1 MPKLLVS
8 LPDGSTA
15 VHELVEAS
23 ISVGRL
29 ADNAL
34 QIEDASVSSQH
45 AELTLTESGDYLLTD
60 LGSTNGTQINGRDVA
75 EGEGHPLSAGDRIR
89 FGHIETAY
97 VSDNSGGAQAMPEP
111 EEVAAVVASSS
122 VRPADFTNASPF
134 QKKGKKKDPT
144 GMAIIGFSVLAMLA
158 FGAAVMMITGMKS
171 PLP

>member
-23 ISVGRL
+23 ISLGRL
-29 ADNAL
+29 AENAL

-45 AELTLTESGDYLLTD
+45 AELTLTENGDYLLTD
-60 LGSTNGTQINGRDVA
+60 LGSTNGTQLNGRDLA
-75 EGEGHPLSAGDRIR
+75 EGEGHPLTAGDRIR

-97 VSDNSGGAQAMPEP
+97 VSENPAEAQAMPEP
-111 EEVAAVVASSS
+111 EEATAVVASSS

-134 QKKGKKKDPT
+134 QKKDKKKDPV
-144 GMAIIGFSVLAMLA
+144 GMAIIALSVLAMLA
-158 FGAAVMMITGMKS
+158 FAAAVVTINGMKS
-171 PLP
+171 PL

>member
-8 LPDGSTA
+8 LSDGSTV
-15 VHELVEAS
+15 VHELAEAS

-45 AELTLTESGDYLLTD
+45 AELTLTERGDYLLTD
-60 LGSTNGTQINGRDVA
+60 LGSTNGTQLNGRELA
-75 EGEGHPLSAGDRIR
+75 EGTAHPLSGGDRIR
-89 FGHIETAY
+89 FGNIETAY
-97 VSDNSGGAQAMPEP
+97 ASENPADARAMPEP

-134 QKKGKKKDPT
+134 QKKGKKKDPI

-158 FGAAVMMITGMKS
+158 FAAAAVMITGMKS

>member
-45 AELTLTESGDYLLTD
+45 AELTLTENGDYLLTD
-60 LGSTNGTQINGRDVA
+60 LGSTNGTQINGQDVA
-75 EGEGHPLSAGDRIR
+75 EGEPRVLSAGDRIR

-97 VSDNSGGAQAMPEP
+97 VSENPAEAQAMPES

-134 QKKGKKKDPT
+134 QKKGEKKDPV
-144 GMAIIGFSVLAMLA
+144 GMAIIGLSVLAMLVFA
-158 FGAAVMMITGMKS
+158 AAVATINWMKS
-171 PLP
+171 PL